1 MTRVLV
7 LVAPGEAPLPGLDDL
22 PTTVELRTVSSE
34 SDLRRHL
41 PQTDVLVV
49 TDFRTD
55 LLERCWPDEHRIR
68 WVHATSAG
76 VDALMFP
83 ALWDSDVLLTNARGV
98 FDLGIAEYVLGAV
111 LMHAKD
117 SLGNL
122 ALQRQQRWQH
132 RETALV
138 ARQRALVIGAGSI
151 GSEVARLLSALDIEV
166 IGIARTARSAE
177 HFSRVLASEQLD
189 GALPEADIVVITAP
203 LTDAT
208 RGLIN
213 RDRLARMRSNALLVN
228 VGRGAIVVTD
238 DLVAALQAGQLGGA
252 VLDVVDPEPLP
263 EGHPLWDLPNVM
275 LSAHMAGDFIGWRRA
290 LGEQF
295 MANLQRWL
303 ADEPLLN
310 IVNRGK

>member
-189 GALPEADIVVITAP
+189 GALPEADVVVITAP

>member
-83 ALWDSDVLLTNARGV
+83 ALRDSDVLLTNARGV

-252 VLDVVDPEPLP
+252 VLDVVDPAPLP

>member
-83 ALWDSDVLLTNARGV
+83 ALRDSDVLLTNARGV

-275 LSAHMAGDFIGWRRA
+275 LSAHMAGDFIGWGA

>member
-34 SDLRRHL
+34 ADLRAHL

-49 TDFRTD
+49 TDFRTG
-55 LLERCWPDEHRIR
+55 LLERCWPAEHRIR

-122 ALQRQQRWQH
+122 HLQRQQRWQH

-151 GSEVARLLSALDIEV
+151 GSEVARLLSALAIEV
-166 IGIARTARSAE
+166 TGIARSARQAP
-177 HFSRVLASEQLD
+177 HFSRVLASAELD
-189 GALPEADIVVITAP
+189 NTLPEADVVIITAP
-203 LTDAT
+203 LTEET
-208 RGLIN
+208 RGLIDQ
-213 RDRLARMRSNALLVN
+213 RRLALMRPGALLVN

-238 DLVAALQAGQLGGA
+238 DLVAALRAGTPGMA

-263 EGHPLWDLPNVM
+263 AGHPLWDMPNVM
-275 LSAHMAGDFIGWRRA
+275 LSAHMAGDFIGWRNA

-295 MANLQRWL
+295 MANLHRWL
-303 ADEPLLN
+303 AGEPLHNL
-310 IVNRGK
+310 VGRGS

>member
-238 DLVAALQAGQLGGA
+238 DLVAALQTGQLGGA

>member
-34 SDLRRHL
+34 SDLRAHL

-49 TDFRTD
+49 TDFRTG
-55 LLERCWPDEHRIR
+55 LLEPCWPAEHRIR

-122 ALQRQQRWQH
+122 RLQRQQRWQH
-132 RETALV
+132 RETALA

-151 GSEVARLLSALDIEV
+151 GSEVARLLSALHIEV
-166 IGIARTARSAE
+166 TGIARTARSAE
-177 HFSRVLASEQLD
+177 HFCRVLASEQLD
-189 GALPEADIVVITAP
+189 EALPEADIVVITAP
-203 LTDAT
+203 LTEAT
-208 RGLIN
+208 RGLVN
-213 RDRLARMRSNALLVN
+213 RDRLARMRSDALLVN

-238 DLVAALQAGQLGGA
+238 DLVAALQAGQLGTA

-275 LSAHMAGDFIGWRRA
+275 LSAHMAGDFVGWRRA

-310 IVNRGK
+310 IVNRGQ